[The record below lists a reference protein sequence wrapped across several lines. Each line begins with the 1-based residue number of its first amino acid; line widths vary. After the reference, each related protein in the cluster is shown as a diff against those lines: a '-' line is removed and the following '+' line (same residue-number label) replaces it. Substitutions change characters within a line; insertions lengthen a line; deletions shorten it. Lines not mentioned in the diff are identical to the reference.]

1 VKICDVTQFY
11 SPVSGGVKRYISEKR
26 RYVVEHTRDE
36 HHLIIP
42 GSTTRYE
49 REGRLHLH
57 TIRSP
62 RLDFFSRYPSRY
74 RLILNRKL
82 VLDLLDDIRPDVI
95 ESGDPYHL
103 AWTALRAGGQ
113 THAPVFGFYHSHFPE
128 AYLRTALKYG
138 GAWLRDAVMS
148 YAQEYI
154 VRLYSRFTATLVP
167 SEHLRR
173 LLHGWGLVNTV
184 TLNLGVD
191 TGAFRPVSRSEAG
204 ALREELDL
212 PRDKKVLLYVGRLAA
227 DKNIEMLLAG
237 FEALHARHPQT
248 YHLVVVGDGPLR
260 RILPATRH
268 RTGALTWR
276 SYIQDN
282 AKLAQYYQAADLFIH
297 PGVCETFGLVILE
310 AQACGLP
317 CVGIRGSFMDAN
329 VMAGLDQWASR
340 NDPAEVADA
349 IERLC
354 ALDLAALGAEAS
366 RLVHARFSW
375 DKVFT
380 KQWDLYTRACL
391 HGVEAF
397 RSLEPHPLV
406 PQIAGP

>member
-26 RYVVEHTRDE
+26 LHVVQHTRDE

-74 RLILNRKL
+74 RLILNTQL
-82 VLDLLDDIRPDVI
+82 VLDMLDEIRPDII

-103 AWTALRAGGQ
+103 AWTCLRAGAQ
-113 THAPVFGFYHSHFPE
+113 LHTPVFGFYHSHFPE

-138 GAWLRDAVMS
+138 GSWVRDAVLN
-148 YAQEYI
+148 YAEDYI
-154 VRLYSRFTATLVP
+154 VKLYGHFAATLVP
-167 SEHLRR
+167 SEHLRQV
-173 LLHGWGLVNTV
+173 LSGWGLINTV

-191 TGAFRPVSRSEAG
+191 TKAFRPVPRDEN
-204 ALREELDL
+204 LRKELDL
-212 PRDKKVLLYVGRLAA
+212 PRDKKVLLYVGRLSAE
-227 DKNIEMLLAG
+227 KNIEMMLAA
-237 FEALHARHPQT
+237 FEALHARHPNT

-260 RILPATRH
+260 RTLPATRH

-282 AKLAQYYQAADLFIH
+282 EQLARYYHAADLFIH
-297 PGVCETFGLVILE
+297 PGVCETFGLVVLE

-317 CVGIRGSFMDAN
+317 CVGVRGSFMDAN
-329 VMAGLDQWASR
+329 IMVGLDQWATS
-340 NDPAEVADA
+340 NDPEAIADA
-349 IERLC
+349 IERYEHQ
-354 ALDLAALGAEAS
+354 DLAALGAEAS

-375 DKVFT
+375 DKVFAR
-380 KQWDLYTRACL
+380 QWTLYTRARL
-391 HGVEAF
+391 HGAEALH
-397 RSLEPHPLV
+397 SSEPHPFSPDLA
-406 PQIAGP
+406 AG